1 MGELIWELNIV
12 GKPLELQVLWSKPFL
27 LLHSSTFFMVR
38 NFPCY
43 KVGCHIIGDEPLG
56 LGIFYLDVLILK
68 FGEANS
74 CWIELANFLSLDATT
89 IAAILKLNNRD
100 LQSKLADSKCL
111 WKEEIQKAS
120 HPYII
125 KY

>member
-1 MGELIWELNIV
+1 MGELIGELNIV
-12 GKPLELQVLWSKPFL
+12 WKTSGTSTAFKQTLFFFTSSAFLWHAISHGTKLIIISLVMKPWDR
-27 LLHSSTFFMVR
+27 H
-38 NFPCY
+38 
-43 KVGCHIIGDEPLG
+43 
-56 LGIFYLDVLILK
+56 FYLDVLILK

-74 CWIELANFLSLDATT
+74 CWTELANFLSLDATT

-100 LQSKLADSKCL
+100 VQSKLADSKCL